1 MRKPKSFEEGLSRLE
16 TILDQIGGEET
27 SLQEA
32 LKLYGEAAELVN
44 YCNTALDTA
53 QLQIEEIDTQLQN
66 AQEE

>member
-32 LKLYGEAAELVN
+32 LKLYSEAAELVN